1 MQKTSGRRSES
12 GDDSH
17 IFSFLLLKGQS
28 FIKLQQLLYKLGV
41 SRRFIMS
48 EPTKIALK
56 EAKRVIAGAVDGQ
69 RQVPEAY

>member
-1 MQKTSGRRSES
+1 
-12 GDDSH
+12 
-17 IFSFLLLKGQS
+17 
-28 FIKLQQLLYKLGV
+28 
-41 SRRFIMS
+41 MS